1 MATDLTIILP
11 DRPGAL
17 MSAWNELRDAGIN
30 IEGGCGFPQA
40 GATWVILHIL
50 VSDDETAAAAV
61 EKAGFQVVAR
71 RDVDVHEVDDRP
83 GALAEV
89 FQRYADEGKN
99 VDLMYVASNNRV
111 IISTDDRHQERPGYT
126 TLGEKRH

>member
-1 MATDLTIILP
+1 
-11 DRPGAL
+11 

-30 IEGGCGFPQA
+30 IEGGCGFPQT
-40 GATWVILHIL
+40 GQTWVILHIL
-50 VSDDETAAAAV
+50 VSDREAARAAV
-61 EKAGFQVVAR
+61 EKAGFQVAAER
-71 RDVDVHEVDDRP
+71 TVDIHEVDDRP

-89 FQRYADEGKN
+89 FQSYADEGKN

-111 IISTDDRHQERPGYT
+111 IIGTDDGKQARPGYT